1 MASTRHN
8 VVKSQRL
15 VEGKKTNC
23 TVAKELVKL
32 LAHNEDVQY
41 IISFTIADHI
51 GPQIRSLISSCKIWT
66 RIL

>member
-1 MASTRHN
+1 M
-8 VVKSQRL
+8 
-15 VEGKKTNC
+15 EGKKTNC

-41 IISFTIADHI
+41 ITSFTIADHI